1 MSDMLEQAIIDA
13 EALRGAALKNA
24 QTLVLEK
31 YSSQIKDA
39 VEKKRFH
46 HQWIPNQIQI
56 EKHSLSNEVI
66 NKLEDMGHD
75 IIYRSNVGI
84 GEANCIMIVND
95 TYYGVGDSRRGGRA
109 SAY

>member
-39 VEKKRFH
+39 VE
-46 HQWIPNQIQI
+46 
-56 EKHSLSNEVI
+56 SL
-66 NKLEDMGHD
+66 LEQENPLLAAGPDD
-75 IIYRSNVGI
+75 
-84 GEANCIMIVND
+84 D
-95 TYYGVGDSRRGGRA
+95 L
-109 SAY
+109 SALADPAQ